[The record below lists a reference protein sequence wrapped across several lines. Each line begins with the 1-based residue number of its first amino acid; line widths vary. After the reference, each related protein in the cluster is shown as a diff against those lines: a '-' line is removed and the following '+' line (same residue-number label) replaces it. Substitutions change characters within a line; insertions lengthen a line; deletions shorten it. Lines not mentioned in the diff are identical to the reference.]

1 MNHRIRLRPLA
12 GLVAFSLAL
21 GSCGGGSA
29 SGGGPAPAPPP
40 APTPTPTP
48 TPTATP
54 TAQVVFADEFNA
66 AALDRNVWN
75 VVGPDMWVNNEQQAY
90 VDSPDTILLRSGVA
104 GADGGVLTLRVVFRP
119 GVDTHASRN
128 ADFISGRI
136 NSSGKFDFM
145 HGRAEARIKM
155 TDAVGFWPAFWLLG
169 YGDWPGS
176 GEIDI
181 MEYVG
186 QRDWTSSALHGPG
199 YSGDTPL
206 ALRHTLAAGTDASQ
220 WHTYAVEWSA
230 SEIRFEVDGAPFY
243 TVTKAQVE
251 AYGEW
256 RFDNPK
262 YIILNSAIGGGYP
275 NGVNKVTSPYFGV
288 PQETVDKVKAG
299 GVEMDVDWVR
309 VTQVK

>member
-1 MNHRIRLRPLA
+1 MKHLAFALGALSIALA
-12 GLVAFSLAL
+12 GCGSSSTSVARSV
-21 GSCGGGSA
+21 G
-29 SGGGPAPAPPP
+29 
-40 APTPTPTP
+40 TP
-48 TPTATP
+48 
-54 TAQVVFADEFNA
+54 QVVFADEFDA
-66 AALDRNVWN
+66 ASLDRSVWN
-75 VVGPDMWVNNEQQAY
+75 VVGPNMWVNNEQQAY
-90 VDSPDTILLRSGVA
+90 IDSPDTILLRSGVA

-119 GVDTHASRN
+119 GVDTHATRN

-136 NSSGKFDFM
+136 DSRNRFDFQ
-145 HGRAEARIKM
+145 HGRAEARIRM

-186 QRDWTSSALHGPG
+186 QRDWTSSALHGVG

-206 ALRHTLAAGTDASQ
+206 AMRHTFAAGTDASE

-230 SEIRFEVDGAPFY
+230 SEIRFEVDGTAFY
-243 TVTKAQVE
+243 TVTRAQVE
-251 AYGEW
+251 AYGPW

-262 YIILNSAIGGGYP
+262 FIILNSAIGGGYP
-275 NGVNKVTSPYFGV
+275 NGVNRVTAPYFGV

-299 GVEMDVDWVR
+299 TVQMDVDWVR

>member
-1 MNHRIRLRPLA
+1 M
-12 GLVAFSLAL
+12 
-21 GSCGGGSA
+21 
-29 SGGGPAPAPPP
+29 
-40 APTPTPTP
+40 
-48 TPTATP
+48 
-54 TAQVVFADEFNA
+54 VFAEEFNA
-66 AALDRNVWN
+66 ASLDRSRWN
-75 VVGPDMWVNNEQQAY
+75 VVGPDFWVNNEQQAY
-90 VDSPDTILLRSGVA
+90 FDSPDTILLRQGVT

-119 GVDTHASRN
+119 GMDTHATRR

-136 NSSGKFDFM
+136 NSSNRFDFM
-145 HGRAEARIKM
+145 HGRAEARIRM
-155 TDAVGFWPAFWLLG
+155 SDAVGFWPAFWLLG

-206 ALRHTLAAGTDASQ
+206 AKRHTFAAGTDATE

-230 SEIRFEVDGAPFY
+230 SEIRFEVDGTPFY

-251 AYGEW
+251 AYGPW

-275 NGVNKVTSPYFGV
+275 NGVNGVTSPYFGV

-299 GVEMDVDWVR
+299 NVQMDVDWVR

>member
-1 MNHRIRLRPLA
+1 MSPPTHALAAALGLLLA
-12 GLVAFSLAL
+12 G
-21 GSCGGGSA
+21 CGGGWVSDPPA
-29 SGGGPAPAPPP
+29 AAPAAEAPPII
-40 APTPTPTP
+40 
-48 TPTATP
+48 
-54 TAQVVFADEFNA
+54 FADEFNSA
-66 AALDRNVWN
+66 SLDRSVWN
-75 VVGPDMWVNNEQQAY
+75 VVGPDFWVNTEQQAY
-90 VDSPDTILLRSGVA
+90 FDSPDTILLRHGVA

-119 GVDTHASRN
+119 GADTHATRG

-136 NSSGKFDFM
+136 DSRNKFDFQ
-145 HGRAEARIKM
+145 HGRAEARIRM

-169 YGDWPGS
+169 YGSWPDS

-206 ALRHTLAAGTDASQ
+206 AMRHTFSAGTDASE

-230 SEIRFEVDGAPFY
+230 SEIRFEVDGLPFY
-243 TVTKAQVE
+243 TVTKPQVE
-251 AYGEW
+251 AYGVW

-262 YIILNSAIGGGYP
+262 YIILNAAIGGGYP
-275 NGVNKVTSPYFGV
+275 NGVNKVTTPYFGV
-288 PQETVDKVKAG
+288 PQATVDKVKAAH
-299 GVEMDVDWVR
+299 VAMDVDWVR